1 MSLPISRSQL
11 DRLGERLVTQIDQ
24 VERIWVVSRGVE
36 LDLLDHTPDDDEDD
50 EYQALLADQRETRG
64 RSSY

>member
-1 MSLPISRSQL
+1 
-11 DRLGERLVTQIDQ
+11 
-24 VERIWVVSRGVE
+24 VSRGVE
-36 LDLLDHTPDDDEDD
+36 LDLLDHTADDDEDD